1 MKSIR
6 ALLQRFGQMTV
17 SELRAR
23 GDISASSVSY
33 QIKALRDKQEVHIC
47 GWIMFEGHGP
57 GRSAPIYALG
67 NAPDVA
73 YTPRGKRAEAK
84 AARAAEATKEAI
96 KPIKV
101 CERAAVR
108 QQAGMW
114 GGLICSA

>member
-6 ALLQRFGQMTV
+6 SLLGRFGQMTV

-57 GRSAPIYALG
+57 GRSAPIYAFG
-67 NAPDVA
+67 NEPDVA
-73 YTPRGKRAEAK
+73 YPPRGKRADAK
-84 AARAAEATKEAI
+84 AAKAIKEAI
-96 KPIKV
+96 KPIVV
-101 CERAAVR
+101 CDRVEIR
-108 QQAGMW
+108 QSAGIW
-114 GGLICSA
+114 AGLM

>member
-1 MKSIR
+1 MSMKSIR
-6 ALLQRFGQMTV
+6 SLLGRYGQMTV

-23 GDISASSVSY
+23 GDLSASSVSY
-33 QIKALRDKQEVHIC
+33 QIKALRDKQEVRIS

-57 GRSAPIYALG
+57 GRSAPVYALG
-67 NAPDVA
+67 NEPDVK
-73 YTPRGKRAEAK
+73 YTPRGKRADAK
-84 AARAAEATKEAI
+84 AARAIKEAI

-101 CERAAVR
+101 CDRAIVR

>member
-6 ALLQRFGQMTV
+6 SLLGRFGQMTV

-33 QIKALRDKQEVHIC
+33 QLKNLRELGEVHIC

-57 GRSAPIYALG
+57 GRSAPVYSLG
-67 NAPDVA
+67 NEPDVA
-73 YTPRGKRAEAK
+73 YPPRGKRAEAK
-84 AARAAEATKEAI
+84 AARATP

-101 CERAAVR
+101 CDRAAVR

>member
-6 ALLQRFGQMTV
+6 SLLGRFGQMTV

-67 NAPDVA
+67 NAPDVK

-101 CERAAVR
+101 CERVEIR
-108 QQAGMW
+108 QSAGIW
-114 GGLICSA
+114 AGLM